1 MWRQMTF
8 EDLTPVTSSPELAGG
23 RSPCVS
29 LDGQTI
35 GPSGPE
41 AAPVNRT
48 PQPESDSPT
57 PIPATSGRRSSGS
70 SASAALSSALASRLK
85 GRFGTGGLME
95 YRQTWKEKATPLGR
109 SYLAHIASARPTSDS
124 DYSGWPTPRVTT
136 NSGHGN
142 GDRAMEGSNSR
153 LEDTAQVAGWAT
165 PQAND
170 AEKRGQVTA
179 SPGRQVC
186 LPAQSQLA
194 GWASPTA
201 QDGSRGGL
209 PPRPHDTGVPLSQQA
224 VLAGWSTPDSKP
236 DRPNSGSNAVNLIQG
251 LGNQAKSAITGT
263 DPCSSPVETARRGV
277 LNPALSAWLM
287 GYPSAWLM
295 AAPVKERA
303 GRRCSK
309 ASGTRS
315 SRKSQPSS

>member
-35 GPSGPE
+35 GPPGPE

-85 GRFGTGGLME
+85 ERFGTGGLME

-109 SYLAHIASARPTSDS
+109 SYLAHTASARPTSDS
-124 DYSGWPTPRVTT
+124 ASSGWPTATARDARGLGSPARTERLKAR
-136 NSGHGN
+136 GH
-142 GDRAMEGSNSR
+142 MPSILCE
-153 LEDTAQVAGWAT
+153 TA
-165 PQAND
+165 
-170 AEKRGQVTA
+170 E
-179 SPGRQVC
+179 
-186 LPAQSQLA
+186 LA

-309 ASGTRS
+309 GLETRS